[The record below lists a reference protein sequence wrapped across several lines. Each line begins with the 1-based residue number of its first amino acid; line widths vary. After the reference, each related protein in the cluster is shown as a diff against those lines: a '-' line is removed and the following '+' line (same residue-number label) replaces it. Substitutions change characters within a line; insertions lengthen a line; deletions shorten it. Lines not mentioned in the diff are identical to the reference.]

1 MQNKTDQ
8 GTIKRRQRTS
18 PSNWNAHC
26 TETSHRYIKI
36 HTWLRGLGYL
46 GIWSIK
52 NPFPHVQ
59 RDKRIVVN
67 CHCVDYIIIFE

>member
-1 MQNKTDQ
+1 MPKGFIFERKEKNKETFTKKMQNKTDQ

-36 HTWLRGLGYL
+36 HTWLRGLGY
-46 GIWSIK
+46 K
-52 NPFPHVQ
+52 T
-59 RDKRIVVN
+59 K
-67 CHCVDYIIIFE
+67 C